1 MLKDFVNI
9 NFIEDLMI
17 LLVIYVYN
25 ENILIRLNLNFDE
38 IRIND

>member
-1 MLKDFVNI
+1 MSKDSVNI
-9 NFIEDLMI
+9 NLTEDLMI
-17 LLVIYVYN
+17 LLAIHVYN

>member
-1 MLKDFVNI
+1 
-9 NFIEDLMI
+9 MI

-38 IRIND
+38 IRINDWFLF